1 MTVRYICRYCRM
13 KLGEIDGS
21 AADESRLGLH
31 SLTPEE
37 RDDIITYDSKGG
49 MVINLICDYCREALE
64 HHPELS
70 LVPSP
75 LQ

>member
-1 MTVRYICRYCRM
+1 M